1 MDLRASTNRV
11 LGAEIA
17 EGGLSRRRRD
27 NRNDLTDIV
36 FSWSLHDISNE
47 NLYCN
52 KVETI
57 PETFQSVRHYLRS
70 YVYPLLEETRASL
83 CSSLENISLL
93 PFTEVT
99 DFVECKRSGNLYA
112 VKVGRWSNESNTH
125 GKETYKTLPG
135 DILILTNGKLATVSD
150 LERSGRRWAFAS
162 VRMIG
167 GSDEEDEAT
176 SSTNFK
182 VEALLDH
189 EVNDSWKP
197 IYAIFLINIAT
208 NRRIWEALH
217 MSVNLDIVKN
227 ILCTDLVADEVSNL
241 CITKGNG
248 SGSESLDER
257 FCHDLNESQKKA
269 VGACLNKLQCK
280 NKPSVELIWGPP
292 GTGKTKTVAALLYTL
307 LKRKHRTIVCAP
319 TNVAIREVASRVLKL
334 LKESDSGISTETESL
349 LCYFGDMLIF
359 GNKERLK
366 VDSDMEEI
374 YLEHRVDCVD
384 KYFSRGTGWHQCLT
398 SMIDT
403 LANSVSQYHIFLEI
417 EHTKRR
423 KPGSDDDESE
433 CRSSEE
439 DGNCELKSFLEFF
452 RDRFNA
458 TVQPLRRCLYV
469 YSTHI
474 SRTNF
479 QNITSLLTLLDSFET
494 LLFGEKLDSE
504 EIEMTL
510 SRDEFSLLSFEKSMC
525 PLRNIYRKRQEC
537 LSMLLTVRDSL
548 KDLELPNFTSKEM
561 IADFCNQH
569 ASLIFCTASSS
580 YKLYSVKMEPLN
592 LLVIDEAAQ
601 LKECESVIPLQLPG
615 VKHLI
620 LVGDECQLPAMVESE
635 VSSRAGFGR
644 SLFERLSS
652 LGYSRQLLH
661 MQYRMNPSIS
671 LFPTSNFYQNQILD
685 GPNVKSKSYRK
696 SHLPWPMFGPYSF
709 INIPDGREQ
718 KGDDGCSFRNPVE
731 VEVIS
736 RILGNLYRAWEGSE
750 EDLTVGVISPYAAQ
764 VAAVQAKLGKKYENI
779 KGFMVK
785 VKSVDGFQGGEEDI
799 VIISTVRSNSRGTI
813 GFFSD
818 TKRTNVA
825 LTRARYCLWILGN
838 GKTLT
843 KSKSVWEALIDDA
856 KSRKCFFNVDEDKDL
871 AKAILDVMK
880 ENNQLDV
887 LLDKSSVLF
896 RNARW
901 KVLFSDNF
909 LKSFRKL
916 TSLRT
921 KMSIILLLSRLS
933 SGWRPK
939 RGNVDIICE
948 HSSHIVRQFKAEG
961 LYVLCTIDIVKE
973 LTYIQI
979 LKIWDVLPLED
990 ATKLVKRL
998 DSIFETYSD
1007 DFISRCNE
1015 KCIEGDQEVPKTWVR
1030 PFDFVRYRS
1039 PSEDQFGS
1047 SSDADASDRRLY
1059 AENAKVSESL
1069 LLMKFY
1075 PLSSDVVRH
1084 LVDDSDGKQLSLPF
1098 EVTEQEEEIIL
1109 FPRSTFILGRSGT
1122 GKTTVL
1128 TMKLFRNEKRHDEVT
1143 RGFQEIQSGISHS
1156 KDASLEISG
1165 EEIGEGA
1172 EDYVLRQLF
1181 VTVSAKLCF
1190 AVKQHVSQLRSSSI
1204 SAKHRVESSSVNEIV
1219 DDAALFKDIPDSFGD
1234 LSPNSYPLIITFR
1247 KLLMMLDGTV
1257 GVSFF
1262 QRFPDLREFCHGQ
1275 SYNSRA
1281 VALQSLLRAKEVT
1294 YEKFCAVYW
1303 PHFNDRIR
1311 RRLDPSRVF
1320 TEIMSHIKGGLQP
1333 ADCCDGKLDRL
1344 AYVSL
1349 SEGRVSTLSI
1359 QRREEIYDAFED
1371 YEKMKMKNGEFDL
1384 ADLVNDLHRRIF
1396 REQFAG
1402 NVVDF
1407 VYIDEVQDLTMR
1419 QISLFKYICRNVDEG
1434 FVFSGDTAQTI
1445 ARGIDFR
1452 FEDIRSVFY
1461 KEFLIDSM
1469 DGPNIRME
1477 KGCLSKTFHLSQN
1490 FRTHAGILK
1499 LAQSVVDLLYHFFP
1513 LSVDALSPETSLICG
1528 EAPILLESENDESAI
1543 LSIFGNS
1550 EVSGNFVGFG
1560 AEQVILVRD
1569 DHSRNEVSNLVRG
1582 QALVLTIVECKG
1594 LEFQDVLL
1602 YNFFGTSPLKS
1613 QWRVIYGYMKEQAL
1627 LDNSSEWSSPSFN
1640 DTQHNILCS
1649 ELKQLYVAITR
1660 TRQRLWIC
1668 ENALE
1673 FSKPM
1678 FDYWK
1683 KKCLI
1688 QVRLVDQALAEA
1700 MQVGST
1706 PEEWKARGFK
1716 LLREGNYPMATMC
1729 FERARYEYGEKLAK
1743 ASAFKA
1749 DADLKHVLSPQ
1760 EASNLRRQ
1768 AAEIYEAIGVAD
1780 SAAECFYMLKEYE
1793 KAGRIYMEKCGESAL
1808 EKAGQCFSLAGR
1820 YSLAAEAYARG
1831 NIFSKCLSICAKGK
1845 LFEMGLQ
1852 YIEGWKS
1859 LGNES
1864 SAIVKKNKEMEIL
1877 EQDFLESCA
1886 LHYYDLRDYKAMMKC
1901 VKAFHCIDS
1910 MRNLLM
1916 RLGCLDELIN
1926 LEEDHGNFLEAAR
1939 IVRMKGDQ
1947 LGKSRQ
1953 NKEAS
1958 MKEYEKAGR
1967 IYMEKCGES
1976 ALEKAGECFSLAGRY
1991 SLAAEAYARGNIFSK
2006 CLSICAKGE
2015 LFEMGLQYIEDW
2027 KRLGNEK
2034 SAIVKKSKEIEK
2046 LEQDFLEKCALH
2058 YYDLRDYGAMMKY
2071 VKAFHCI
2078 NSMRSLLMN
2087 LGCLD
2092 ELISLEADYG
2102 NFLEAA
2108 KLVRMKGDI
2117 IREVDLLAKIGENK
2131 EASMHILWY
2140 VLFYSLWAPGSKG
2153 WPLKQFAQKEELLAK
2168 AKHLAKPEPI
2178 AFCEYV
2184 SVESSTLLDKQSS
2197 LAEMKELLSASRR
2210 NESVRGEILCA
2221 RNILDFHLLW
2231 NVSDFCWEYDWV
2243 EYSEQQILR
2252 NEISVDSMVCFW
2264 NLWKEKIVRIIKCVG
2279 CAEMPGEKESR
2290 CCWEFCLNYFGVLEQ
2305 RDNLQGTYHLLN
2317 ADADWVRNIDK
2328 RFLQRNGQLV
2338 ALELQQLVSA
2348 AQKYWYSELTS
2359 VGMKLLHKLD
2369 ALYNFSVKSSLSNF
2383 WQSRCLALL
2392 QEVAKFLQELNYLND
2407 SSRFGRALG
2416 NFIET
2421 SSRRYFGHIFP
2432 LDWRTSSTQD
2442 MISLRGSEASRHLL
2456 REMMNMR
2463 ISKTHFSHGKMGE
2476 LATLILG
2483 SGMLDDELYGRIAQ
2497 SFPGNTSWKA
2507 FMECVCQDV
2516 QSDLPQASDD
2526 NKPVESSLTWNLY
2539 GALADTYKAN
2549 WRIERDYITPICF
2562 LYLLE
2567 RLLILLSCSK
2577 GKFYAT
2583 KSSLVEWLICHEGL
2597 AKPSF
2602 TFNPGNCLEPIIGF
2616 VTSTIQQLLCNKGET
2631 VEWIKRSNLNVTIYY
2646 PLLVLKLVL
2655 LVCLLHL
2662 NFGIDPYFLIDLLG
2676 KSWVSEQL
2684 PPEFRRILL
2693 RRWRLN
2699 FRENSVGIIAEAF
2712 KKVDDPLVITNS
2724 AADCSTCPHAII
2736 LDVKPNKRKEEI
2748 MEVLFPKDGSAVSS
2762 CKSRDL
2768 TEVSK
2773 DSSSSCNSA
2782 APAVHLDG
2790 ANTSSLPEQETSIA
2804 KEEEKSEAVEA
2815 QKTSD
2820 VKTDEQDE
2828 QASSSSFS
2836 HTGVIGNRNKNK
2848 GNCKSNGKQKKKGRG
2863 KKK

>member
-1 MDLRASTNRV
+1 MNLRGSTSSV
-11 LGAEIA
+11 LGVERA

-27 NRNDLTDIV
+27 NTNDLTDIV
-36 FSWSLHDISNE
+36 FSWSLHDIFNE
-47 NLYCN
+47 NLYEN
-52 KVETI
+52 QVETI
-57 PETFQSVRHYLRS
+57 PETFKSVRQYLGS

-99 DFVECKRSGNLYA
+99 GFVECKRSGNSYA
-112 VKVGRWSNESNTH
+112 VEAGQWSNESNTR

-135 DILILTNGKLATVSD
+135 DVLILTDAKLATVPD
-150 LERSGRRWAFAS
+150 LERSGRRWVFAS

-167 GSDEEDEAT
+167 GDDEEDEAT

-182 VEALLDH
+182 VEALLDR
-189 EVNDSWKP
+189 EVNNFWKP
-197 IYAIFLINIAT
+197 KFAIFLINIAT
-208 NRRIWEALH
+208 NRRIWNALN
-217 MSVNLDIVKN
+217 MSLNLDIVKEV
-227 ILCTDLVADEVSNL
+227 LCTDLVAGKVSNL

-248 SGSESLDER
+248 SGSENLDER
-257 FCHDLNESQKKA
+257 LCHDLNESQKKA
-269 VGACLNKLQCK
+269 VGACLNKLQCE

-292 GTGKTKTVAALLYTL
+292 GTGKTKTVATLLFTL

-319 TNVAIREVASRVLKL
+319 TNVAIKEVASRVLKL
-334 LKESDSGISTETESL
+334 LKQSDSGISTEKESL
-349 LCYFGDMLIF
+349 LCYFGDVLVF

-366 VDSDMEEI
+366 VDSDIEDI
-374 YLEHRVDCVD
+374 YLEHRVDCVAEC
-384 KYFSRGTGWHQCLT
+384 FSRVTGWYQRLT

-403 LANSVSQYHIFLEI
+403 LADCVCQYHIFLKNEQ
-417 EHTKRR
+417 TKRR
-423 KPGSDDDESE
+423 KRGSDDDGSE
-433 CRSSEE
+433 CGSSEE

-452 RDRFNA
+452 RDRFKA
-458 TVQPLRRCLYV
+458 TVQPLRRCLFIFC
-469 YSTHI
+469 THI

-494 LLFGEKLDSE
+494 LLSGEKLASE
-504 EIEMTL
+504 MMEITL
-510 SRDEFSLLSFEKSMC
+510 SCDERSLFSFETSMG
-525 PLRNIYRKRQEC
+525 PLYNLYMKRQEC

-548 KDLELPNFTSKEM
+548 KDLKLPNFTSKDM
-561 IADFCNQH
+561 IADFCYQQ

-580 YKLYSVKMEPLN
+580 YKLYSVEMEPLN

-601 LKECESVIPLQLPG
+601 LKECESVIPLRLPG

-620 LVGDECQLPAMVESE
+620 LVGDECQLAAMVESK

-652 LGYSRQLLH
+652 LGYSRQLLNI
-661 MQYRMNPSIS
+661 QYRMHPSIS
-671 LFPTSNFYQNQILD
+671 LFPTSNFYQNQIMD

-718 KGDDGCSFRNPVE
+718 AGDDGCSLRNPVE
-731 VEVIS
+731 VEVIL
-736 RILGNLYRAWEGSE
+736 RIVRNLYRAWDGSE

-764 VAAVQAKLGKKYENI
+764 VAAVQFKLGKKYENT

-813 GFFSD
+813 GFLSN

-843 KSKSVWEALIDDA
+843 KSKSVWEALVDNA
-856 KSRKCFFNVDEDKDL
+856 KSRGCFFNVDDDEDL
-871 AKAILDVMK
+871 AKAVLDVMK
-880 ENNQLDV
+880 ENNQLDD
-887 LLDKSSVLF
+887 LLDRSSVLF
-896 RNARW
+896 RKAQW

-921 KMSIILLLSRLS
+921 KMSIINLLSKLS

-939 RGNVDIICE
+939 KGNVDIICE

-961 LYVLCTIDIVKE
+961 RYVLCTIDIVKE
-973 LTYIQI
+973 LRYIQI

-990 ATKLVKRL
+990 VTKLVNRL
-998 DSIFETYSD
+998 DSIFETYND

-1015 KCIEGDQEVPKTWVR
+1015 KCIEGDREVPKTWVC

-1039 PSEDQFGS
+1039 PCEDQFGS
-1047 SSDADASDRRLY
+1047 SSDCDASGRRLY
-1059 AENAKVSESL
+1059 AENAKVNESL

-1075 PLSSDVVRH
+1075 SLSSDVISH
-1084 LVDDSDGKQLSLPF
+1084 LLDDSDGNEVSLPF
-1098 EVTEQEEEIIL
+1098 VVTEQEQEIIL
-1109 FPRSTFILGRSGT
+1109 FLRSTFILGRSGT

-1128 TMKLFRNEKRHDEVT
+1128 TMKLFRNEKLLDQAT
-1143 RGFQEIQSGISHS
+1143 KGFQTNQSVISNS
-1156 KDASLEISG
+1156 KDADV

-1172 EDYVLRQLF
+1172 ENCVLRQLF

-1204 SAKHRVESSSVNEIV
+1204 GAKHVVKSSPVDQIV
-1219 DDAALFKDIPDSFGD
+1219 DDAALFKDIPDSFVD
-1234 LSPNSYPLIITFR
+1234 ISPNSYPLIITFR

-1262 QRFPDLREFCHGQ
+1262 ERFPDLREFCHGQ
-1275 SYNSRA
+1275 SYNSRP

-1303 PHFNDRIR
+1303 PHFNDKLR

-1333 ADCCDGKLDRL
+1333 ADGQLDRL
-1344 AYVSL
+1344 GYVSL

-1371 YEKMKMKNGEFDL
+1371 YEKMKIKNGEFDL
-1384 ADLVNDLHRRIF
+1384 ADLVNDLHRRLF
-1396 REQFAG
+1396 LEQFAG
-1402 NVVDF
+1402 SVVDF

-1452 FEDIRSVFY
+1452 FEDIRTLFY

-1469 DGPNIRME
+1469 DGPDITME
-1477 KGCLSKTFHLSQN
+1477 KGRLSKTFHLSQN

-1513 LSVDALSPETSLICG
+1513 LSVDALSPETSFICG

-1550 EVSGNFVGFG
+1550 DVSGNFVGFG

-1602 YNFFGTSPLKS
+1602 YNFFGMSPLKS
-1613 QWRVIYGYMKEQAL
+1613 QWRVIYGYMREQAL
-1627 LDNSSEWSSPSFN
+1627 LDKSSQWSSPSFN
-1640 DTQHNILCS
+1640 NAKHNILCS

-1688 QVRLVDQALAEA
+1688 QVRLVDHALAEA
-1700 MQVGST
+1700 MQVRST
-1706 PEEWKARGFK
+1706 PEEWKSQGFK

-1749 DADLKHVLSPQ
+1749 DADLKHVLSPH
-1760 EASNLRRQ
+1760 EASDLRRQ

-1793 KAGRIYMEKCGESAL
+1793 KAGRIYM
-1808 EKAGQCFSLAGR
+1808 
-1820 YSLAAEAYARG
+1820 
-1831 NIFSKCLSICAKGK
+1831 
-1845 LFEMGLQ
+1845 
-1852 YIEGWKS
+1852 
-1859 LGNES
+1859 
-1864 SAIVKKNKEMEIL
+1864 
-1877 EQDFLESCA
+1877 D
-1886 LHYYDLRDYKAMMKC
+1886 
-1901 VKAFHCIDS
+1901 
-1910 MRNLLM
+1910 
-1916 RLGCLDELIN
+1916 
-1926 LEEDHGNFLEAAR
+1926 
-1939 IVRMKGDQ
+1939 
-1947 LGKSRQ
+1947 
-1953 NKEAS
+1953 
-1958 MKEYEKAGR
+1958 
-1967 IYMEKCGES
+1967 KCGES

-2006 CLSICAKGE
+2006 CLSICAKGG

-2027 KRLGNEK
+2027 KRLGNEN
-2034 SAIVKKSKEIEK
+2034 SAVVKKSKEIEK
-2046 LEQDFLEKCALH
+2046 LEQNFLENCALH
-2058 YYDLRDYGAMMKY
+2058 YYDLRDYKAMMKY
-2071 VKAFHCI
+2071 VKAFHCVD
-2078 NSMRSLLMN
+2078 SMRNLLMR

-2092 ELISLEADYG
+2092 ELINLEEEYGNFSEVAKIVRMKGDLLGKSRQNKEASMKEYEKAGKIYMEKCGESALEKAGECFSLAGHYSLAVEAYARANIISKCLSICVEGKLFEMGLQYMEDWKRPGNEKGGIIKKSKEMENLEHDFLESCALHYHNLGDYRAMMKCVKAFHCIDSMRNLLMSLGYLDELICLEEDFG

-2108 KLVRMKGDI
+2108 KIVRMKGDI
-2117 IREVDLLAKIGENK
+2117 LREVDLLGKSGQNK
-2131 EASMHILWY
+2131 EASMNILWY

-2153 WPLKQFAQKEELLAK
+2153 WPLKQFAQKEELVAK
-2168 AKHLAKPEPI
+2168 AKHLAELEPM
-2178 AFCEYV
+2178 AFYEYV
-2184 SVESSTLLDKQSS
+2184 SVEISILLNKQNS
-2197 LAEMKELLSASRR
+2197 LAEMNEQLSASRG
-2210 NESVRGEILCA
+2210 NGSIRGEILCA
-2221 RNILDFHLLW
+2221 RNILDFHLRQ
-2231 NVSDFCWEYDWV
+2231 NISNFCWEYDWLV
-2243 EYSEQQILR
+2243 DPMKFSEQLILR
-2252 NEISVDSMVCFW
+2252 NQISVDSLVCFW
-2264 NLWKEKIVRIIKCVG
+2264 NLWREKIVRLIKCVG
-2279 CAEMPGEKESR
+2279 CVEMPVEKGNR
-2290 CCWEFCLNYFGVLEQ
+2290 CYWEFCLNYFGVLEQ
-2305 RDNLQGTYHLLN
+2305 RNNVQRTYHLLN
-2317 ADADWVRNIDK
+2317 PDADWVRNIDK
-2328 RFLQRNGQLV
+2328 KFLRRNGQLV

-2348 AQKYWYSELTS
+2348 AQKYWYSELAS
-2359 VGMKLLHKLD
+2359 VGMELLHKLD
-2369 ALYNFSVKSSLSNF
+2369 ALYQFLAKSSRLNF
-2383 WQSRCLALL
+2383 WQSRCLALSH
-2392 QEVAKFLQELNYLND
+2392 EVAKFLQELNCLNHSFRD
-2407 SSRFGRALG
+2407 GRALEG
-2416 NFIET
+2416 VIAT
-2421 SSRRYFGHIFP
+2421 SSGRYFGHIFP
-2432 LDWRTSSTQD
+2432 LDWRLSSTEN

-2456 REMMNMR
+2456 REMMKM
-2463 ISKTHFSHGKMGE
+2463 ILSKKQFSHGKMGE

-2483 SGMLDDELYGRIAQ
+2483 SGMLYNELYRKFSQ
-2497 SFPGNTSWKA
+2497 SFEGNTSWKA
-2507 FMECVCQDV
+2507 FMECVCRDV
-2516 QSDLPQASDD
+2516 QSDLPQAS
-2526 NKPVESSLTWNLY
+2526 NNNEGSMKFSVAWNLY
-2539 GALADTYKAN
+2539 GALADTYNAN
-2549 WRIERDYITPICF
+2549 WRTERDYITPICF

-2567 RLLILLSCSK
+2567 RLLILSSCSK
-2577 GKFYAT
+2577 GQFYAT

-2602 TFNPGNCLEPIIGF
+2602 SFNLGNCLEPIVQF
-2616 VTSTIQQLLCNKGET
+2616 VTDAIAQLLHNKDDT
-2631 VEWIKRSNLNVTIYY
+2631 REWIKNSNLNVMEYY

-2662 NFGIDPYFLIDLLG
+2662 NFGISPYFLVDLLG
-2676 KSWVSEQL
+2676 KSWISEQL
-2684 PPEFRRILL
+2684 PPEFRRILSC
-2693 RRWRLN
+2693 RWRPNLQKIP
-2699 FRENSVGIIAEAF
+2699 VGVLAEAF
-2712 KKVDDPLVITNS
+2712 EKIDDPLVITNS
-2724 AADCSTCPHAII
+2724 AADCSKCPHAII
-2736 LDVKPNKRKEEI
+2736 LDLKSNKCKEEI
-2748 MEVLFPKDGSAVSS
+2748 VKVLFPKDGSAVSS
-2762 CKSRDL
+2762 CKLRDL

-2773 DSSSSCNSA
+2773 DSSSSSKSA
-2782 APAVHLDG
+2782 APVVHLDG
-2790 ANTSSLPEQETSIA
+2790 ANTSSLPGREMGLA
-2804 KEEEKSEAVEA
+2804 NEEEKSEVVEA
-2815 QKTSD
+2815 QKISE
-2820 VKTDEQDE
+2820 VKKDE

-2836 HTGVIGNRNKNK
+2836 QTGEVENRNKNKNK
-2848 GNCKSNGKQKKKGRG
+2848 GNCKYKGKQNKKGRG